1 MAASLDRRHDMVEAA
16 QAGGG
21 PAQTIEALA
30 AFARVN
36 SLAQFLV
43 SQEIRLLEVG
53 RAGQPRWAACASLGT
68 DGANLPGQPDLH
80 YVAGSRPFHQAQSTF
95 GHQAPHRQAHGPGR
109 EAGAPRQPKNHN
121 TKPSAA
127 LEPATPHRNGYKRP
141 PPSTAGTAV
150 PPLPLHLSPTQRV
163 S

>member
-1 MAASLDRRHDMVEAA
+1 MVEAA
-16 QAGGG
+16 QAGGE
-21 PAQTIEALA
+21 PAQTIEAHA

-109 EAGAPRQPKNHN
+109 EAVVPREPKKIKTQPGPGFSSAIPPKMWISSD
-121 TKPSAA
+121 PS
-127 LEPATPHRNGYKRP
+127 
-141 PPSTAGTAV
+141 
-150 PPLPLHLSPTQRV
+150 
-163 S
+163 